1 MPSAGI
7 LALHPAGRRIR
18 KGHGR
23 RRWVISSAL
32 LANALASGL
41 VLLVLLYQGG
51 WGNAVALSP
60 VVAQILVVFA
70 AVAFVLT
77 LLLVPVLGISFW
89 ASDRGTRRLE
99 ARLAAPPH
107 EPPHDGPVA

>member
-1 MPSAGI
+1 M
-7 LALHPAGRRIR
+7 
-18 KGHGR
+18 

-41 VLLVLLYQGG
+41 VLFVLLSRGG
-51 WGNAVALSP
+51 WGTAVALSP
-60 VVAQILVVFA
+60 VVAQILAVLA

-107 EPPHDGPVA
+107 EPPHDEPAD

>member
-1 MPSAGI
+1 M
-7 LALHPAGRRIR
+7 
-18 KGHGR
+18 

-32 LANALASGL
+32 LANVLASGV
-41 VLLVLLYQGG
+41 VLLVLLYRGG
-51 WGNAVALSP
+51 WGNAVELSA
-60 VVAQILVVFA
+60 VVAEILVLA

-99 ARLAAPPH
+99 ARLAAPPP

>member
-1 MPSAGI
+1 M
-7 LALHPAGRRIR
+7 RR
-18 KGHGR
+18 G
-23 RRWVISSAL
+23 VISSAL

-41 VLLVLLYQGG
+41 VLLVLLYRGG
-51 WGNAVALSP
+51 WGNAVDLSP
-60 VVAQILVVFA
+60 VVAQILVVLA

-99 ARLAAPPH
+99 ARLADPQR
-107 EPPHDGPVA
+107 EPPHDRTPA

>member
-1 MPSAGI
+1 M
-7 LALHPAGRRIR
+7 
-18 KGHGR
+18 

-32 LANALASGL
+32 LANALASGI
-41 VLLVLLYQGG
+41 VLFVLLYRGG
-51 WGNAVALSP
+51 WGNAVDLSP
-60 VVAQILVVFA
+60 VVAQILVVLA

-99 ARLAAPPH
+99 ARLAAPPP
-107 EPPHDGPVA
+107 EPPPDDPAV